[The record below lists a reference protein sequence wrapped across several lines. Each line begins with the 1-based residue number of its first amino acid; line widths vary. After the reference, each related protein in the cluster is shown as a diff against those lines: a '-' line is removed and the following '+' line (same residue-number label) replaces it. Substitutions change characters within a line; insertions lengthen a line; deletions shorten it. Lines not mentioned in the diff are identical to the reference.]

1 MVLRACVGVFVAI
14 KNTTEHI
21 RKKALLVL
29 KKADSD
35 YEAAKEKAQR
45 AKVAYKSGRATSSS
59 VKDAKGEVKVAKRK
73 MRAIYNKLKT
83 DKMADEG
90 KKLYQQGKTITSNIA
105 KTAITEAAVVAGGNI
120 VGALLANSG
129 NLRLASVAGST
140 IALGGTAVNLI
151 LAGKNTY
158 EAKRLRAYYS
168 H

>member
-1 MVLRACVGVFVAI
+1 M
-14 KNTTEHI
+14 
-21 RKKALLVL
+21 
-29 KKADSD
+29 
-35 YEAAKEKAQR
+35 
-45 AKVAYKSGRATSSS
+45 
-59 VKDAKGEVKVAKRK
+59 
-73 MRAIYNKLKT
+73 
-83 DKMADEG
+83 
-90 KKLYQQGKTITSNIA
+90 TSNTA